1 MARGGKVTP
10 AAPNP
15 LTKLRRLADLGLL
28 GNFSGSFSLGAMWLL
43 LPGDR
48 PSQRAGVLP
57 VTFLPLACNL
67 RGRACRFPSHP
78 RGPWQYFHYTSN
90 ALRRHQKTIAH
101 ASIEDPGPCQLF

>member
-48 PSQRAGVLP
+48 PSQRAARPP
-57 VTFLPLACNL
+57 VTFWPLACNL
-67 RGRACRFPSHP
+67 RGRACRFPVSST
-78 RGPWQYFHYTSN
+78 R
-90 ALRRHQKTIAH
+90 IA
-101 ASIEDPGPCQLF
+101 AYIFIILAMFCVGIRK